1 MYKSIQKGLK
11 YVAGIVILAY
21 IALNVLPQS
30 IQPAFLSQFA
40 QDKDYSL
47 GLDLQG
53 GSQLDYKIDL
63 REVEEKD
70 HKQVLDGIL
79 KVINQ
84 RVNSLGVNEPN
95 IYLSN
100 VGPEK
105 HIVVELAGIKDLEE
119 AKSVV
124 GKTIQLEFK
133 EENLELDPKEAQIA
147 KAKFNEIFSQV
158 SNDPSQFEFIGNSES
173 QADATKITY
182 QKFTGDRLADL
193 NFEEVKNKLTTMQAG
208 QVAKIDQEL
217 NFDMAGAFRPIVRRG
232 YLVLKLNEKENKEV
246 EVNVPKS
253 VSVSHILISHNEVEN
268 LNAEVSKAD
277 AKAKAQDLLKQIQ
290 ADPSKFES
298 LGTEFSDDELK
309 LEQPVSEQDSPYV
322 KEFTAASL
330 SLEKADEIYQEVVE
344 TQFGYHIIKA
354 DQVENSYNKAETQ
367 EIVSYEQIFVSST
380 PSPWKN
386 TELTGRYLENA
397 FLTFD
402 QQNRPQVSLVFDKEG
417 AKLFEQ
423 LTEANV
429 GKQIAIFVG
438 GAEISAP
445 NVNEKI
451 AGGNAVINGNFTFET
466 ASNLARDLKTGAIP
480 APITLSSQYTIGPNL
495 GKIALD
501 TSLQA
506 GLIGLLLLALFMLL
520 MYRTAGIFATIAL
533 SLYSILLLFVLK
545 AALPGIVPMLISLIL
560 YFSILAK
567 IFNSKEEGFEKF
579 VSFVVATFAL
589 FFLSSLLANS
599 VVLTLA
605 GIAGIVL
612 SIGMAVDANVLIFER
627 IREEY
632 AAKEDYQQAVS
643 TGFAK
648 AWSSIRDSNYSSLIT
663 CAILYFFG
671 SSMIRGFALNLALGI
686 YISMFSA
693 IIITKGLMQSVE
705 PSKTTLSKW
714 FRLCGKFEH
723 KHFKFIENQT
733 ITSAIS
739 IVLVAASLMSIFAQG
754 LNLGIDF
761 KGGSVLEIA
770 SNKEVSQTQMQATL
784 DKFNEAR
791 ELKSASV
798 ITIDENAFQIKT
810 DYLTEENYSALID
823 TIENETESEITEN
836 KFETVGPSVSES
848 LKSKA
853 VVSLL
858 IAIIAIILYIAI
870 SFRKIPRRMQPI
882 KFGYA
887 AIIALCHDA
896 IIIMGIF
903 SFFQLEI
910 NSLFITALLTVIGFS
925 VHDTIVVFDRLR
937 ENLIHKKTESV
948 VKIANTSLSQTLSR
962 SLNTSIST
970 LLTLG
975 ALYFL
980 GAESLKNLNLAL
992 LLGIA
997 VGTYSS
1003 IFIATTSL
1011 LKISKQK

>member
-1 MYKSIQKGLK
+1 MYKSIQKCLK
-11 YVAGIVILAY
+11 YLAGIVLLAY
-21 IALNVLPQS
+21 IALNALPNNL
-30 IQPAFLSQFA
+30 QPTLLKQFA

-63 REVEEKD
+63 REVETSD
-70 HKQVLDGIL
+70 HTQVLDGIL
-79 KVINQ
+79 QVINN

-105 HIVVELAGIKDLEE
+105 HIVVELAGIKDLEK
-119 AKSVV
+119 AKAVV

-133 EENLELDPKEAQIA
+133 EENLELNPQEAELALAQFNKISEQVLADNSQFQFVGESESKADSERVIYSNNPDSKLQDIGVDQIREKLA
-147 KAKFNEIFSQV
+147 NMENGQV
-158 SNDPSQFEFIGNSES
+158 S
-173 QADATKITY
+173 KIE
-182 QKFTGDRLADL
+182 G
-193 NFEEVKNKLTTMQAG
+193 
-208 QVAKIDQEL
+208 EL
-217 NFDMAGAFRPIVRRG
+217 NLDIVGSYRPILRRG
-232 YLVLKLNEKENKEV
+232 YSLLKLNDKSEREV
-246 EVNVPKS
+246 EVNIPKS
-253 VSVSHILISHNEVEN
+253 VFASHILISHAEVEQ
-268 LNAEVSKAD
+268 LESDLSKTD
-277 AKAKAQDLLKQIQ
+277 AQEQANTILAQILE
-290 ADPSKFES
+290 DPSRFEE

-309 LEQPVSEQDSPYV
+309 LDEPVNAKESTYV
-322 KEFTAASL
+322 PAFQAAAL
-330 SLEKADEIYQEVVE
+330 KLEKDGEIFPEVVE
-344 TQFGYHIIKA
+344 TEFGFHIIKA
-354 DQVENSYNKAETQ
+354 DTVQASKNETQ
-367 EIVSYEQIFVSST
+367 THSFVSYEQIFVSTT
-380 PSPWKN
+380 PSPWKT
-386 TELTGRYLENA
+386 TELTGRYLKTA
-397 FLTFD
+397 FLSFD
-402 QQNRPQVSLVFDKEG
+402 QQNRAQVSITFDSEG
-417 AKLFEQ
+417 AKLFEE
-423 LTEANV
+423 LTEKNV

-438 GAEISAP
+438 GVQISAP

-451 AGGNAVINGNFTFET
+451 SGGNAVINGNFTFQT
-466 ASNLARDLKTGAIP
+466 ASDLARDLKTGAIP

-495 GKIALD
+495 GQIALD
-501 TSLQA
+501 SSLQA
-506 GLIGLLLLALFMLL
+506 GIIGLILLALFMLI
-520 MYRTAGIFATIAL
+520 MYRSSGLMANIAL
-533 SLYSILLLFVLK
+533 SLYAILLLFVLK
-545 AALPGIVPMLISLIL
+545 AALPGIAPMIISLAL
-560 YFSILAK
+560 YGAVIGK

-579 VSFVVATFAL
+579 ISFVVATFAL

-627 IREEY
+627 IKEEY
-632 AAKEDYQQAVS
+632 AIKGDYKQSLSA
-643 TGFAK
+643 GFTR

-693 IIITKGLMQSVE
+693 IVITQGLMKYHN
-705 PSKTTLSKW
+705 PSKETLAKW
-714 FRLCGKFEH
+714 FNLKSNYQH
-723 KHFKFIENQT
+723 KTFKFIENQKF
-733 ITSAIS
+733 TSAIS
-739 IVLVAASLMSIFAQG
+739 IILVIFSLFSVSIQG
-754 LNLGIDF
+754 LNLGVDF
-761 KGGSVLEIA
+761 TGGSVLEIA
-770 SNKEVSQTQMQATL
+770 SSKNITQEQLQGTL
-784 DKFNEAR
+784 NSFNQEKD
-791 ELKSASV
+791 LKSAHA
-798 ITIDENAFQIKT
+798 ITINNNAFQIKS
-810 DYLTEENYSALID
+810 DYLSEENYTQLIQ
-823 TIENETESEITEN
+823 TIEDTHETEITEN
-836 KFETVGPSVSES
+836 KFETVGPSVSQS

-853 VVSLL
+853 IISLL
-858 IAIIAIILYIAI
+858 IAIIAIIIYIAI

-887 AIIALCHDA
+887 AIIALFHDA
-896 IIIMGIF
+896 IIILGIF

-910 NSLFITALLTVIGFS
+910 NALFITALLTVIGFS

-937 ENLIHKKTESV
+937 ENLIKNKKDSV
-948 VKIANTSLSQTLSR
+948 TQIANTSLSQTLSR